1 MIWRRS
7 QRAVYRIYREDEFLG
22 TLADVD
28 PPEPAVSAVG
38 ERRLRRL
45 AGVAMLAGA
54 VGAVAG
60 TISATATFSG
70 RGATRKL
77 RAGLQ
82 PAIGRPVARTEGRT
96 PIAFARRRKR
106 PAPNGKRKAQELRST
121 RLVGAAP
128 APHVALARE
137 QEPVSVTPAVA
148 SAGVAPGRRGH
159 VEFGFE
165 R

>member
-7 QRAVYRIYREDEFLG
+7 QRAVYRIYGEDEFLG
-22 TLADVD
+22 AVGEVHL
-28 PPEPAVSAVG
+28 PEPVVSDVG

-54 VGAVAG
+54 VGVVAG
-60 TISATATFSG
+60 TISATTTFSG

-82 PAIGRPVARTEGRT
+82 PAIGRPVAATEWRI
-96 PIAFARRRKR
+96 PPSFARRRKR
-106 PAPNGKRKAQELRST
+106 SAPSRRHKAPEQGRRS
-121 RLVGAAP
+121 VGAAP
-128 APHVALARE
+128 APPVALARE
-137 QEPVSVTPAVA
+137 QEAVSVPPSVA
-148 SAGVAPGRRGH
+148 SADIASGTREH